1 MQKDLDNCY
10 KYCIPIYLNQPIV
23 FDLLAMLENGF
34 TNLSK
39 IKVSSKET
47 ETSNSNLESSFGI
60 SNVFAL
66 LDVKF
71 GGAKSKGLECE
82 DQKEVSEDRIHTPS
96 SLFAKLRLLLYEQEL
111 IHNIN
116 SVDDID
122 DLESGEFVEFRAV
135 LRKNPI
141 VELFDTINR
150 VADLVSLFA
159 SINQQTATVTPNEN
173 ATDVAIKNNSSRHKR
188 IEPRKDNKETDR
200 SIDPNIDSLR
210 KLFGDILND
219 LTKDNS
225 VEIIGDVL
233 GAPGLHALLSSKI
246 EYFIDKN
253 AAEIID
259 GEFKVLGKVVRVLGP
274 GSEDRINLLRKT
286 SFRALDNKMMEE
298 FASLF
303 NNDKTPGLR
312 LPDVIS
318 EVKGPAIQV
327 IPISIFT

>member
-1 MQKDLDNCY
+1 MQKHSKDCY

-23 FDLLAMLENGF
+23 FDLLAILENGF

-47 ETSNSNLESSFGI
+47 ETNNSNLESSFGI

-71 GGAKSKGLECE
+71 GGAKSKGTECE
-82 DQKEVSEDRIHTPS
+82 DQREVLEDRIHTPS
-96 SLFAKLRLLLYEQEL
+96 SLFAKLRLSLYEQEL
-111 IHNIN
+111 VYNVT
-116 SVDDID
+116 SVNDLD
-122 DLESGEFVEFRAV
+122 DLESGEFVEFRAM

-150 VADLVSLFA
+150 AADLVSLFN
-159 SINQQTATVTPNEN
+159 SIPQQN
-173 ATDVAIKNNSSRHKR
+173 ATAVPTENTSKVALKNISSRHKR
-188 IEPRKDNKETDR
+188 AEPKKDNKELKR
-200 SIDPNIDSLR
+200 SIDPNLDIFR
-210 KLFGDILND
+210 KLFGDVLND

-225 VEIIGDVL
+225 VEIIGEVL
-233 GAPGLHALLSSKI
+233 EAPGLRALLSSKT

-259 GEFKVLGKVVRVLGP
+259 GEFKVLGKVIRVLGP
-274 GSEDRINLLRKT
+274 RSEDCINLLRKT
-286 SFRALDNKMMEE
+286 SFGALDNNMMEG
-298 FASLF
+298 FASHF
-303 NNDKTPGLR
+303 NNGEVPGLR
-312 LPDVIS
+312 LPNVIS